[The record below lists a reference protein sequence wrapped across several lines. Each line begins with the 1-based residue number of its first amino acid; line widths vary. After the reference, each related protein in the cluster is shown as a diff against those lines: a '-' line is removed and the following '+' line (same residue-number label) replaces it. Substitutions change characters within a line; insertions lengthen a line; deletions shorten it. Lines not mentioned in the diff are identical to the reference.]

1 MSEKILAYL
10 HGSKLAEQ
18 ILPYAVEQALS
29 FQSKLFLFQS
39 VPEPV
44 VFSQG
49 IPGAAPAPVQTDV
62 LLEGRRGP

>member
-1 MSEKILAYL
+1 MFEMILVYL
-10 HGSKLAEQ
+10 DGSKLAEQ

-29 FQSKLFLFQS
+29 CQSKLFLSQS

-44 VFSQG
+44 VFSAG
-49 IPGAAPAPVQTDV
+49 IRGAAPAPVQTDV